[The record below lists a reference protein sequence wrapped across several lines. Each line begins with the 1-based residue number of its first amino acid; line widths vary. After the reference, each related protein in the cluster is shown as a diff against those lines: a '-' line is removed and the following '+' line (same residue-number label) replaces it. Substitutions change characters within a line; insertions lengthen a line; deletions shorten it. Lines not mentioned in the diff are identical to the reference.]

1 MRILLTYCV
10 VLSVLFMTTD
20 SAADIAIEGH
30 PHENT
35 VHADE
40 LFDGQKGT
48 ESNNLESD
56 HCESCCHGHF
66 AGMILR
72 LSPLSVVMNA
82 HVFVPGHPEHVRT
95 LNQAPPTP
103 PPNA

>member
-1 MRILLTYCV
+1 MRTLLTYLF
-10 VLSVLFMTTD
+10 VLCVLFMTTD

-35 VHADE
+35 VHANEVLDS
-40 LFDGQKGT
+40 QTGT
-48 ESNNLESD
+48 EHLDPD

-66 AGMILR
+66 AGLIYR
-72 LSPLSVVMNA
+72 L
-82 HVFVPGHPEHVRT
+82 VPNSIAISGSEYFPDPQDHAQN
-95 LNQAPPTP
+95 LNLAPPTP